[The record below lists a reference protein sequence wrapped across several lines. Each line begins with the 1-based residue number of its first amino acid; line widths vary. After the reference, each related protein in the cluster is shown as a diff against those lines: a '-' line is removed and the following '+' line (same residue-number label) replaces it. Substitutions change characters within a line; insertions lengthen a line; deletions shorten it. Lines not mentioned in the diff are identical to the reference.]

1 MFHKD
6 TFCILPWSSIQIN
19 PSGDFKVCCFSGE
32 SSEIDA
38 TSLNHGTAQNESG
51 QVMNVMTHSILDALN
66 SKAHKSIRLAQS
78 RNERH
83 PMCKVCW
90 DRDDANKNNEVSN
103 SLRYARSFIQL
114 PHLDNAINIEK
125 VPNFLTEDGSIN
137 EFPISLDLRFT
148 NICNMKCVMCS
159 SIYSNQWYED
169 EFKLYGTK
177 FITVDSKKY
186 EIKQENGVWKSTM
199 PVWHDS
205 ENWWNQFDQI
215 KHRIRHLYITGGEPF
230 IIKGHDILLDKLI
243 ESDYAKN
250 VILEY
255 DTNLTVIN
263 KKILDRFK
271 HFKKVIL
278 SISCDDV
285 NEQYEYIRFGGKFSR
300 MLENLQFLK
309 DNGIRIRHFSTCVG
323 IYSFYSP
330 IRLYEYFT
338 KLGYTPEMSY
348 GNNDIFSLRFL
359 RWPTH
364 SNLALL
370 PPDLKLKVIDIY
382 KNSSLPDKWKNFLCG
397 YLYNFMNT
405 YSIQD
410 CEKTV
415 RQHIDYLTKLDEIRG
430 TNWRKTFP
438 EVENLLKNYL

>member
-1 MFHKD
+1 
-6 TFCILPWSSIQIN
+6 
-19 PSGDFKVCCFSGE
+19 
-32 SSEIDA
+32 
-38 TSLNHGTAQNESG
+38 
-51 QVMNVMTHSILDALN
+51 
-66 SKAHKSIRLAQS
+66 
-78 RNERH
+78 
-83 PMCKVCW
+83 
-90 DRDDANKNNEVSN
+90 
-103 SLRYARSFIQL
+103 
-114 PHLDNAINIEK
+114 
-125 VPNFLTEDGSIN
+125 
-137 EFPISLDLRFT
+137 
-148 NICNMKCVMCS
+148 
-159 SIYSNQWYED
+159 
-169 EFKLYGTK
+169 
-177 FITVDSKKY
+177 
-186 EIKQENGVWKSTM
+186 
-199 PVWHDS
+199 
-205 ENWWNQFDQI
+205 
-215 KHRIRHLYITGGEPF
+215 
-230 IIKGHDILLDKLI
+230 LDKLI
-243 ESDYAKN
+243 ESDNAKN